1 MVNERGFFMNKFT
14 LRSIGVLILS
24 FLLIFSVAC
33 SSGEKKERSVAKE
46 GKTVELTISA
56 AASLQDALK
65 EIEKQYKEK
74 EPNIKLSFNF
84 GASGALQQQIE
95 QGAPADLFFSA
106 AEDKFQ
112 TLVKKGFINEKEGK
126 NLLGN
131 ELVLVVPKDSSLTKF
146 QDLKD
151 EKIKKIALGTPESVP
166 AGKYAKASLTHEN
179 LWNDVQNKIVFTKDV
194 RQVLT
199 YVETGNVNA
208 GIVYKTDALVSDK
221 VKIGE
226 AAAANSHEPIH
237 YPLGVIKESKHKK
250 EATSFYE
257 YLQSKDAQSIFK
269 KYGFTIL
276 P

>member
-1 MVNERGFFMNKFT
+1 
-14 LRSIGVLILS
+14 
-24 FLLIFSVAC
+24 
-33 SSGEKKERSVAKE
+33 KED
-46 GKTVELTISA
+46 KTVELTISA

-131 ELVLVVPKDSSLTKF
+131 ELVLVIPKDSSLTKF

-151 EKIKKIALGTPESVP
+151 EKIKKIALG
-166 AGKYAKASLTHEN
+166 
-179 LWNDVQNKIVFTKDV
+179 
-194 RQVLT
+194 
-199 YVETGNVNA
+199 
-208 GIVYKTDALVSDK
+208 
-221 VKIGE
+221 
-226 AAAANSHEPIH
+226 
-237 YPLGVIKESKHKK
+237 
-250 EATSFYE
+250 
-257 YLQSKDAQSIFK
+257 
-269 KYGFTIL
+269 
-276 P
+276 

>member
-1 MVNERGFFMNKFT
+1 MNKFT
-14 LRSIGVLILS
+14 LRSIGALILS

-33 SSGEKKERSVAKE
+33 TNGDKKEKSTAKE
-46 GKTVELTISA
+46 GKAVELTISA
-56 AASLQDALK
+56 AASLQDALQ

-126 NLLGN
+126 NLLEN
-131 ELVLVVPKDSSLTKF
+131 ELVLVIPKDSSLTKF

-179 LWNDVQNKIVFTKDV
+179 LWNDVQNKVVFTKDV

-199 YVETGNVNA
+199 YVETGNVDA
-208 GIVYKTDALVSDK
+208 GIVYKTDALISDK

-226 AAAANSHEPIH
+226 TAAAISHEPIH

-269 KYGFTIL
+269 KYGFTVL
-276 P
+276 S

>member
-1 MVNERGFFMNKFT
+1 MKGDFFMNKFT
-14 LRSIGVLILS
+14 LRSIGALILS
-24 FLLIFSVAC
+24 FLLIFSAAC
-33 SSGEKKERSVAKE
+33 TSEEKKEKSVAKE
-46 GKTVELTISA
+46 EKTVELTISA

-112 TLVKKGFINEKEGK
+112 TLVKKGFIDEKEGK

-199 YVETGNVNA
+199 YVETGNVDA
-208 GIVYKTDALVSDK
+208 GIVYKTDALISDK

-226 AAAANSHEPIH
+226 TAAATSHEPIH

>member
-1 MVNERGFFMNKFT
+1 MKGDFFMNKFT
-14 LRSIGVLILS
+14 LRSIGALILS
-24 FLLIFSVAC
+24 FLLIFSAAC
-33 SSGEKKERSVAKE
+33 TSGEKHTKSTAKE
-46 GKTVELTISA
+46 DKTVELTISA

-126 NLLGN
+126 NLLEN
-131 ELVLVVPKDSSLTKF
+131 ELVLVIPKDSSLTKF

-179 LWNDVQNKIVFTKDV
+179 LWNDVQNKVVFTKDV

-199 YVETGNVNA
+199 YVETGNVDA
-208 GIVYKTDALVSDK
+208 GIVYKTDALISDK

-226 AAAANSHEPIH
+226 TAAATSHEPIH

-269 KYGFTIL
+269 KYGFTVL
-276 P
+276 S

>member
-1 MVNERGFFMNKFT
+1 MNKFT
-14 LRSIGVLILS
+14 LRSIGALILS

-33 SSGEKKERSVAKE
+33 TSGEKHTKSAAKE
-46 GKTVELTISA
+46 DKTVELTISA

-112 TLVKKGFINEKEGK
+112 TLVKKGFISEKEGK

-131 ELVLVVPKDSSLTKF
+131 ELVLVIPKDSSLTKF

-179 LWNDVQNKIVFTKDV
+179 LWNDVQNKVVFTKDV

-199 YVETGNVNA
+199 YVETGNVDA
-208 GIVYKTDALVSDK
+208 GIVYKTDALISDK

-226 AAAANSHEPIH
+226 TAAATSHEPIH

-269 KYGFTIL
+269 KYGFTVL
-276 P
+276 S

>member
-1 MVNERGFFMNKFT
+1 MNKFT

-24 FLLIFSVAC
+24 FLLIFSSAC

-74 EPNIKLSFNF
+74 EPTIKLSFNF

-131 ELVLVVPKDSSLTKF
+131 ELVLVVPKNSSLTKF

-151 EKIKKIALGTPESVP
+151 EKIKKLALGTPESVP

-199 YVETGNVNA
+199 YVETGNVDA

-226 AAAANSHEPIH
+226 AAAADSHEPIH

>member
-1 MVNERGFFMNKFT
+1 MNKFT
-14 LRSIGVLILS
+14 LQSIGALILS

-33 SSGEKKERSVAKE
+33 TSGEKKEKSTAKE

-65 EIEKQYKEK
+65 EIETKYKEK

-112 TLVKKGFINEKEGK
+112 TLVKKGFINEQEGK

-131 ELVLVVPKDSSLTKF
+131 ELVLVVPKDSSLTKI

-179 LWNDVQNKIVFTKDV
+179 LWNDIQNKVVFTKDV

-199 YVETGNVNA
+199 YVETGNVDA
-208 GIVYKTDALVSDK
+208 GIVYKTDALISNK

-226 AAAANSHEPIH
+226 TAAATSHEPIH

-269 KYGFTIL
+269 KYGFTVL
-276 P
+276 S

>member
-1 MVNERGFFMNKFT
+1 MNKFT
-14 LRSIGVLILS
+14 LRSIGALILS
-24 FLLIFSVAC
+24 FLLIFSAAC
-33 SSGEKKERSVAKE
+33 TSEEKKEKSVAKE
-46 GKTVELTISA
+46 EKTVELTISA

-112 TLVKKGFINEKEGK
+112 TLVKKGFIDEKEGK

-166 AGKYAKASLTHEN
+166 AGKYAKASLAHEN

-199 YVETGNVNA
+199 YVETGNVDA
-208 GIVYKTDALVSDK
+208 GIVYKTDALISDK

-226 AAAANSHEPIH
+226 TAAATSHEPIH

-276 P
+276 S

>member
-1 MVNERGFFMNKFT
+1 MNKFT
-14 LRSIGVLILS
+14 LRYIGVLMLS

-33 SSGEKKERSVAKE
+33 SNETKKETLKAKDQKE
-46 GKTVELTISA
+46 VELTISA
-56 AASLQDALK
+56 AASLQDAFK
-65 EIEKQYKEK
+65 EIEKKYKQK

-84 GASGALQQQIE
+84 GGSGALQQQIE

-131 ELVLVVPKDSSLTKF
+131 ELVLVVPKESSIKTF
-146 QDLKD
+146 QELKE
-151 EKIKKIALGTPESVP
+151 EKVKKLAIGTPESVP

-179 LWNDVQNKIVFTKDV
+179 LWNDLQNKIVLTKDV

-199 YVETGNVNA
+199 YVETGNVDA
-208 GIVYKTDALVSDK
+208 GIVYKTDALISDK
-221 VKIGE
+221 VKI
-226 AAAANSHEPIH
+226 ASTAPANSHEPIH
-237 YPLGVIKESKHKK
+237 YPVGVIKESKHKK

-276 P
+276 S

>member
-1 MVNERGFFMNKFT
+1 MNKFT
-14 LRSIGVLILS
+14 LRSIGALILS
-24 FLLIFSVAC
+24 FLLIFSAAC
-33 SSGEKKERSVAKE
+33 TSVEKKEKSAAKE
-46 GKTVELTISA
+46 GQTIELTISA

-74 EPNIKLSFNF
+74 EPTIQLSFNF

-112 TLVKKGFINEKEGK
+112 TLVKKGFIDEKEGK

-131 ELVLVVPKDSSLTKF
+131 ELVLVVPKDSSLAKF

-179 LWNDVQNKIVFTKDV
+179 LWNDIQNKIVFTKDV

-199 YVETGNVNA
+199 YVETGNVDA
-208 GIVYKTDALVSDK
+208 GIVYKTDALISNK

-226 AAAANSHEPIH
+226 TATATSHEPIH

-269 KYGFTIL
+269 KYGFTVL
-276 P
+276 S

>member
-1 MVNERGFFMNKFT
+1 MKGDFFMNKFI
-14 LRSIGVLILS
+14 LRSIGALILS
-24 FLLIFSVAC
+24 FLLIFSAAC
-33 SSGEKKERSVAKE
+33 TSWEKHTKSAAKE
-46 GKTVELTISA
+46 DKTVELTISA

-131 ELVLVVPKDSSLTKF
+131 ELVLVVPKDSSLTKI

-179 LWNDVQNKIVFTKDV
+179 LWNDVQNKVVFTKDV

-199 YVETGNVNA
+199 YVETGNVDA
-208 GIVYKTDALVSDK
+208 GIVYKTDALISDK

-226 AAAANSHEPIH
+226 TAAATSHEPIH

-269 KYGFTIL
+269 KYGFTVL
-276 P
+276 S